1 MGFAQ
6 RLPEPPL
13 DASIAMLWD
22 WDMPYTAGGSA
33 QQLERVLPQP
43 GGQLIINLHEDETR
57 VYTDDDERRCI
68 RSSGSVLGGPMLRS
82 EIIDTA
88 EQIRVMGVVFK
99 PGGSHALTGE
109 DAATLAGHDT
119 NLFDLFG
126 HAATQLR
133 EQLLH
138 TADAGARLRV
148 LEQWLR
154 GCWHRPAPDAV
165 VTHAINALSHT
176 PQVLRIAQ
184 LARDAGM
191 SDRRFGLLFQRQVG
205 MNPKQYARLLR
216 FRAVVDLAHGQAG
229 VNWSHVAAD
238 CGYSDQAHL
247 SHEFRRFAGITP
259 TAFMASSGPYM
270 NHLPLD

>member
-6 RLPEPPL
+6 RLPAPPL
-13 DASIAMLWD
+13 DALIASLWD
-22 WDMPYTAGGSA
+22 WDMPPTTHRY
-33 QQLERVLPQP
+33 ERVLPQA
-43 GGQLIINLHEDETR
+43 GGQLVINLHEDETR
-57 VYTDDDERRCI
+57 VYTDDAERRCI

-88 EQIRVMGVVFK
+88 EQVRVMGVVFK
-99 PGGSHALTGE
+99 PGGAHALTGE
-109 DAATLAGHDT
+109 DAAALSGHDI

-126 HAATQLR
+126 YAATQLR
-133 EQLLH
+133 EQLLEL
-138 TADAGARLRV
+138 TDATARLRL

-154 GCWHRPAPDAV
+154 SRWCRPAL
-165 VTHAINALSHT
+165 NADVSYALT
-176 PQVLRIAQ
+176 QLARAPQVQRIAQ

-191 SDRRFGLLFQRQVG
+191 SERRFGLLFKRQIG

-216 FRAVVDLAHGQAG
+216 FRTVVEQVHSQPT

-238 CGYSDQAHL
+238 GGYCDQAHL

-259 TAFMASSGPYM
+259 AAFMAARGPYL